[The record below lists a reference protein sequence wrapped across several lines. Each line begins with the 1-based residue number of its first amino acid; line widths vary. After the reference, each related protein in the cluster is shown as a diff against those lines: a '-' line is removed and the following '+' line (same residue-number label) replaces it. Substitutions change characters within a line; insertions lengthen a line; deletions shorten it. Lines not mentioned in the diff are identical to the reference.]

1 MTDTSNTTPNSATTV
16 AFIGLGNMGGPM
28 AANLAAA
35 GYAVRGCDVGAEAQA
50 KAREAGIDIVDSV
63 AGAVDGAEIIVSMLP
78 NGSLV
83 DSVVT
88 EALAVAKQGSLFVDC
103 STIAVDD
110 ATSVRD
116 KVAAA
121 GSAFIDAP
129 VSGGVT
135 GAAAGT
141 LAFMVGGDEPD
152 VARANP
158 LFDVMGRATT
168 HCGAVGAGQAAKV
181 CNNMVLA
188 IQQLAIGEAM
198 VLGEKLGL
206 SAELFHSVVSN
217 STGACWAL
225 TVNCPVAG
233 PVPTSPANNGFT
245 PGFATALM
253 VKDLGLAMGALDA
266 TGASAPRGRTAA
278 ETFREFADDGNAHLD
293 FSAIIN
299 TLREGD

>member
-1 MTDTSNTTPNSATTV
+1 MSTTDIRTV
-16 AFIGLGNMGGPM
+16 AVIGLGNMGGPM
-28 AANLAAA
+28 AANLAKAGLTVHGSDPSPEARQTAA
-35 GYAVRGCDVGAEAQA
+35 D
-50 KAREAGIDIVDSV
+50 AGVTVHDN
-63 AGAVDGAEIIVSMLP
+63 AVDAVTAADAVVTMLP
-78 NGSLV
+78 NGKIVGAVYDELLPAAPGGALFI
-83 DSVVT
+83 DS
-88 EALAVAKQGSLFVDC
+88 

-110 ATSVRD
+110 ARELNAR
-116 KVAAA
+116 VAAA
-121 GSAFIDAP
+121 GHRHVDAP
-129 VSGGVT
+129 VSGGVA

-206 SAELFHSVVSN
+206 SAESFHSVVSN

-233 PVPTSPANNGFT
+233 PVPTSPANNDFK

-253 VKDLGLAMGALDA
+253 VKDLGLAMGALDS
-266 TGASAPRGRTAA
+266 TGASAPLGRTAA
-278 ETFREFADDGNAHLD
+278 EKFREFADAGNAHLD
-293 FSAIIN
+293 FSAIID
-299 TLREGD
+299 TLREGR

>member
-28 AANLAAA
+28 AANLAGA
-35 GYAVRGCDVGAEAQA
+35 GYAVRGFDVGAEAQA

-206 SAELFHSVVSN
+206 SAESFHSVVSN

-266 TGASAPRGRTAA
+266 TGASAPLGRTAA
-278 ETFREFADDGNAHLD
+278 EKFREFADDGNAHLD

>member
-1 MTDTSNTTPNSATTV
+1 MTDNNSTI

-28 AANLAAA
+28 AANLAAS
-35 GYAVRGCDVGAEAQA
+35 GYSVHGFDVGAEALA
-50 KAREAGIDIVDSV
+50 AAREAGIETFDS
-63 AGAVDGAEIIVSMLP
+63 AAAAVDGADTVISMLP

-83 DSVVT
+83 DAVVT
-88 EALAVAKQGSLFVDC
+88 EALAVVKPGTLFVDC
-103 STIAVDD
+103 STISVDD
-110 ATSVRD
+110 AKSIHST
-116 KVAAA
+116 VADA

-129 VSGGVT
+129 VSGGVA

-141 LAFMVGGDEPD
+141 LAFMVGGDGSD
-152 VARANP
+152 VARATP
-158 LFDVMGRATT
+158 LFDVMGRAVT
-168 HCGAVGAGQAAKV
+168 HCGPVGAGQAAKV

-206 SAELFHSVVSN
+206 SAESFHSVVSN

-266 TGASAPRGRTAA
+266 TGASAPLGRTAA
-278 ETFREFADDGNAHLD
+278 EKFREFADDGNAHLD
-293 FSAIIN
+293 FSAIID

>member
-1 MTDTSNTTPNSATTV
+1 MTDNNSTI

-28 AANLAAA
+28 AANLAAS
-35 GYAVRGCDVGAEAQA
+35 GYSVHGFDVGAEALA
-50 KAREAGIDIVDSV
+50 AAREAGIETFDS
-63 AGAVDGAEIIVSMLP
+63 AAAAVDGADTVISMLP

-83 DSVVT
+83 DAVVT
-88 EALAVAKQGSLFVDC
+88 EALAVVKPGTLFVDC
-103 STIAVDD
+103 STISVDD
-110 ATSVRD
+110 AKSIHST
-116 KVAAA
+116 VAGA

-129 VSGGVT
+129 VSGGVA

-141 LAFMVGGDEPD
+141 LAFMVGGDGSD
-152 VARANP
+152 VARATP
-158 LFDVMGRATT
+158 LFDVMGRAVT
-168 HCGAVGAGQAAKV
+168 HCGPVGAGQAAKV

-206 SAELFHSVVSN
+206 SAESFHSVVSN

-266 TGASAPRGRTAA
+266 TGASAPLGRTAA
-278 ETFREFADDGNAHLD
+278 EKFREFADDGNAHLD